1 MSILSLV
8 DSVPQVTAALT
19 EALKKGTSFG
29 APSLNENV
37 LAKVMCASGRL
48 LVWVVTWHPMSFV
61 CVSCEVSHVW
71 TEMCALQCQKRPTI
85 VSKETY
91 HALCPYLSLSTAH
104 TYYAPAKGDTDKKTQ
119 SLGTLSLA
127 RSLSL

>member
-1 MSILSLV
+1 MLLRCLLSILSLV

-91 HALCPYLSLSTAH
+91 YRERERARDRVPRDCVFLSVSPFAG
-104 TYYAPAKGDTDKKTQ
+104 A
-119 SLGTLSLA
+119 
-127 RSLSL
+127 